1 MTVLPSPR
9 RVGVIDVTRIYF
21 PIFLERKLLK
31 ISRDIF
37 ALYFPKYS
45 RYFSSKKH
53 ELIQYGSYLENLIE
67 DEPFK
72 ARKDNYNNEFYNYL
86 DSGIK
91 KTRCTFNLLKLYK
104 PGELLSSV
112 SNV

>member
-1 MTVLPSPR
+1 MVSNVSQAVEFYNDERFNSVKVLKSS
-9 RVGVIDVTRIYF
+9 VKQLF
-21 PIFLERKLLK
+21 
-31 ISRDIF
+31 
-37 ALYFPKYS
+37 KYS